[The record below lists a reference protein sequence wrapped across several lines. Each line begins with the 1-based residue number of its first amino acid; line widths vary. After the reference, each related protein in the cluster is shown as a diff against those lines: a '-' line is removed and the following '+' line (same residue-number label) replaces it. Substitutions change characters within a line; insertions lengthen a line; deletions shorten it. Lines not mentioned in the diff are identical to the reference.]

1 MSHYDPRR
9 ARARLA
15 LIEQQVTLARAV
27 KDHEK
32 ILARQALAASP
43 DDLWETQR
51 HQAEAAIAD
60 AERLVQEL
68 MPVVGDPE
76 TVVDEQGCLPSERRE
91 RFLAE
96 FAATFNA
103 EVGTLHER
111 LPGLRAKLQSTR
123 GRKDR
128 AAIWEELHKGTAR
141 LAYLE
146 ALPPF
151 TAPDMCSECPWP
163 MSWHDTDTTLCLE
176 TGAILREPC
185 RAWPVW
191 RETLLTAALRVY
203 EVLKERELRKQQ
215 QPAPQPEPQVLAIIP
230 AESSLAETVAQ
241 LTAIQAEHPDAQ
253 IRRGKQNCWEIW
265 SA

>member
-1 MSHYDPRR
+1 
-9 ARARLA
+9 LA

-32 ILARQALAASP
+32 ILARQTLAADP
-43 DDLWETQR
+43 ENLWGTKR
-51 HQAEAAIAD
+51 LQAEAAIVD
-60 AERLVQEL
+60 AERRIQEL
-68 MPVVGDPE
+68 TPMAGDPE
-76 TVVDEQGCLPSERRE
+76 TVVDEHGRLPPERRE
-91 RFLAE
+91 QFLAE
-96 FAATFNA
+96 FAAAFNA

-123 GRKDR
+123 GRKER
-128 AAIWEELHKGTAR
+128 AAIREELHKGTAR

-151 TAPDMCSECPWP
+151 TARDMCSECPWP
-163 MSWHDTDTTLCLE
+163 MSWHDTVTTFCLE
-176 TGAILREPC
+176 TGAILSEPC

-191 RETLLTAALRVY
+191 RETLLTAALRVH
-203 EVLKERELRKQQ
+203 EMLKQREQRKQQ
-215 QPAPQPEPQVLAIIP
+215 QPASQPEPQLLAVLP
-230 AESSLAETVAQ
+230 AESSLAETVTQ

-265 SA
+265 TMQ